1 LASIAAMIPSRRR
14 FRSSY
19 LYSDS
24 PAFSGLGIRRG
35 WTSRFSDPF
44 TNSDDG
50 DTLIGQ
56 RHFGVETRVIATRR
70 VSEENRRNKFPHL
83 RFGLPR
89 ATNCSK
95 PKGAGSLRSSR
106 SVAENPADRHNLFG
120 INDFPPDFDSKIPR
134 LECQTETGLSVPGI
148 LFRACSFIDRQPPIR
163 VNLQLNR

>member
-1 LASIAAMIPSRRR
+1 MMVSEPSCSLASIAAMIPGRRR

-24 PAFSGLGIRRG
+24 PAFSGLGIRHG

-83 RFGLPR
+83 RFGLRSPR
-89 ATNCSK
+89 EQGVYVAADLLPKTQQIATNSLESTIFRPISIPKSPVSNAK
-95 PKGAGSLRSSR
+95 PKPDCPCQESS
-106 SVAENPADRHNLFG
+106 
-120 INDFPPDFDSKIPR
+120 
-134 LECQTETGLSVPGI
+134 SVPVHLLTDNHRLG
-148 LFRACSFIDRQPPIR
+148 
-163 VNLQLNR
+163 